1 MYFSTVHNSPKI
13 EIPNLVFFSGDG
25 GHFASIVG
33 STLGAEKAKRR
44 SGTFGG
50 SVGSRRR
57 PFGEEKQVKFYFFS
71 NLYSS
76 RTRRLYTRETHA
88 WAFGRPPMPT
98 VGVSST
104 SSDGWTR
111 RETRARD
118 VGSGD
123 GRTTKRRR
131 NERTTCSFGGTQ
143 SAWSASSVGTRSSD
157 FNFIPIHSSVSFR
170 SKRGAFWG
178 WCLSICLVE

>member
-1 MYFSTVHNSPKI
+1 MGASHHN
-13 EIPNLVFFSGDG
+13 
-25 GHFASIVG
+25 
-33 STLGAEKAKRR
+33 
-44 SGTFGG
+44 
-50 SVGSRRR
+50 RRR
-57 PFGEEKQVKFYFFS
+57 VDTRRGKSKTSIDRGPSAGPSVRVVVRLKKSEILVFS

-76 RTRRLYTRETHA
+76 RTRRLYTRETHPGA
-88 WAFGRPPMPT
+88 SVGRPHEHSADGGCLVDDDDV
-98 VGVSST
+98 VGWL
-104 SSDGWTR
+104 DAPR

-123 GRTTKRRR
+123 GRTTKRQG
-131 NERTTCSFGGTQ
+131 ERTNVFPFGGTR